1 MNKIREL
8 RIDRG
13 LSQAKLAARAELDP
27 STVNQIERGARDAS
41 PLTLR
46 KVAQALGVNL
56 AELIEE
62 TDSPKEVRRS
72 SPEPSFDDVIDERRL
87 SRFAE
92 VIIAAAE
99 RWSEAVSSADM
110 DDAKRFGLIDAALDV
125 SDLINE
131 RAEFEGWEALTNQ
144 ERYEIVT
151 TMEELGKAAEAGLDH
166 LKASTESRKQE
177 EHAKQRR
184 EQIREWTARK
194 SA

>member
-46 KVAQALGVNL
+46 KVAQALEVNL

-62 TDSPKEVRRS
+62 TDSPKEARRS
-72 SPEPSFDDVIDERRL
+72 SPEPSFDDVIDDRRL

-92 VIIAAAE
+92 VIIAAAD
-99 RWSEAVSSADM
+99 RWREAASSADM

-125 SDLINE
+125 SDLIGE
-131 RAEFEGWEALTNQ
+131 RTESEDWEALTNQ

-151 TMEELGKAAEAGLDH
+151 AMEKLGKAAQAGLDH
-166 LKASTESRKQE
+166 LKASTDSRKQE

-184 EQIREWTARK
+184 EQIREWTARI